1 MRTLKLLRERLGNKT
16 QKTQD
21 LLAVLEAIQ
30 QNITKKFNVLPHTWC
45 DFFFFFSF
53 VIPKILQTVLQK
65 ELVLGRTSALS
76 GRKVGYNSLRSCHP
90 HAVLELL
97 SLKHRPH

>member
-45 DFFFFFSF
+45 DFFFFFLLLF
-53 VIPKILQTVLQK
+53 
-65 ELVLGRTSALS
+65 
-76 GRKVGYNSLRSCHP
+76 RKFYKQFYKKNLFWG
-90 HAVLELL
+90 ELL
-97 SLKHRPH
+97 LSVVEK